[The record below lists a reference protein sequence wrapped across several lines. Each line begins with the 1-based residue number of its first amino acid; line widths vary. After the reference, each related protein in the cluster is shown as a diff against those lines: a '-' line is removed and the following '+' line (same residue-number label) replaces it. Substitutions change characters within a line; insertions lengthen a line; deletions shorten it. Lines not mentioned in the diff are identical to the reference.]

1 MNILAL
7 LAGTLCVLS
16 NGKLTNCTSTTEAL
30 IKLQPAAESRRL
42 VWTSDDGK
50 RLAVAMVPANAETF
64 DLGKLRDV
72 ALRIAGD
79 PARGWPADVRI
90 GFGRDITITLPAK
103 SVAKLTTISLVPSRY
118 TLTFQAEHHAVAMR
132 SFDLT
137 SKERVDAGEVRLR
150 PLPLL
155 TGTVVT
161 TREGKDVPLAGAD
174 VSFSSTKPWIA
185 NPHLA
190 TSDEK
195 VAFRAE
201 LPENSAEAVVAATPA
216 SARRRSAS
224 SAARTTRTSA

>member
-1 MNILAL
+1 TFATALPSIVSAAIMNILAL

-16 NGKLTNCTSTTEAL
+16 NGKLTNCTSTTETL

-50 RLAVAMVPANAETF
+50 RLAVTMVPANAESL

-79 PARGWPADVRI
+79 PARGWPAAVRV
-90 GFGRDITITLPAK
+90 GFGRDVTITLPAK
-103 SVAKLTTISLVPSRY
+103 SAAKLTTLSLPPARY
-118 TLTFQAEHHAVAMR
+118 SVTFKAEHHVLTQR
-132 SFDLT
+132 TFDLPAQPRT
-137 SKERVDAGEVRLR
+137 DAGDIRLL

-161 TREGKDVPLAGAD
+161 TREGKDVPLAGAE
-174 VSFSSTKPWIA
+174 VSFSSAKPWIA

-190 TSDEK
+190 TTDEK
-195 VAFRAE
+195 GAFR
-201 LPENSAEAVVAATPA
+201 
-216 SARRRSAS
+216 
-224 SAARTTRTSA
+224 